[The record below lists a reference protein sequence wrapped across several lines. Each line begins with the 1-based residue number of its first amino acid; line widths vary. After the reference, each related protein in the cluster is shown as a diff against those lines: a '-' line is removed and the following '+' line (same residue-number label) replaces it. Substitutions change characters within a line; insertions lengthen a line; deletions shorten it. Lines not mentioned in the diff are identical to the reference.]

1 MELLPLKSNLPQTFT
16 EVLPLTVYTVGTEI
30 QPPITRMKGFSA
42 HQLFLTVSGKGK
54 FRRLTQDKDKW
65 DILESGD
72 LLYIPADAAHEYIA
86 VDGEP
91 WQVAYVTFLENF
103 GNVIAGWGFRD
114 APRKL
119 EMRDS
124 EMFTSRIHGIW
135 RCSGSEHDP
144 WQAAELLMSL
154 LLAIMKANRS
164 SRPAL
169 PKTAPT
175 PSYREPIVNAAVQFI
190 HDHLNR
196 AITIAQLAEHVGYSQ
211 KQLTRLFRKELGMT
225 PLQYLHQR
233 RMHAGQ
239 LLLSEYPDLTIR
251 QAAAYVG
258 MEPAYFTRLYKRT
271 FRSLPSSKM
280 RP

>member
-1 MELLPLKSNLPQTFT
+1 MKLLPLKSNLPQTFT

-42 HQLFLTVSGKGK
+42 HQLFLTVSGKGR
-54 FRRLTQDKDKW
+54 FRRLTRDKDKW

-72 LLYIPADAAHEYIA
+72 LLYIPAGAAHEYTA

-91 WQVAYVTFLENF
+91 WQVAYVTFVENF
-103 GNVIAGWGFRD
+103 GGIVAGWGFHD

-119 EMRDS
+119 AMRDTAL
-124 EMFTSRIHGIW
+124 FLSRIQGIW
-135 RCSGSEHDP
+135 SCSGSEHEP

-154 LLAIMKANRS
+154 LLAVMKANRTA
-164 SRPAL
+164 RPAT
-169 PKTAPT
+169 PESAP
-175 PSYREPIVNAAVQFI
+175 PPAYRESAVHAAVQFI
-190 HDHLNR
+190 QDHLNR
-196 AITIAQLAEHVGYSQ
+196 PITIAQLAEHAGYSQ

-239 LLLSEYPDLTIR
+239 MLLSEYPDLTIR

-271 FRSLPSSKM
+271 FRSLPSA
-280 RP
+280 RT